1 MSFSS
6 MMQPQRADVAKAEA
20 KSNANAV
27 ARPANVPVVSP
38 AVDIEETATGV
49 VIHADM
55 PGVDQSGVELTVDH
69 VVLTIRGQTK
79 QSAPAGYSPVYQE
92 YSPAAYERRF
102 TLSDAVDGAR
112 VNASI
117 ANGVLR
123 VEVAKAERAVPRKI
137 AVTAG

>member
-1 MSFSS
+1 V
-6 MMQPQRADVAKAEA
+6 VA
-20 KSNANAV
+20 
-27 ARPANVPVVSP
+27 P
-38 AVDIEETATGV
+38 AVDIVETAAGV

-55 PGVDQSGVELTVDH
+55 PGVDQSGVELTVDRG
-69 VVLTIRGQTK
+69 VLTIRGQTK